1 MSGVTASPQRPPHG
15 LDHLVINVRFDV
27 DEAQAL
33 FEGLG
38 FTLTPRGHHSLGS
51 VNHLMV
57 FATGYLELIG
67 LPRGTDRLRQEIVDS
82 PVGIDGL
89 VAATADADA
98 CHAGWTAQGLR
109 VQPVQHFSRPLELD
123 GREHTARF
131 STARLEPGQLAAGR
145 VYACQ
150 HHTPEYVWRPEW
162 MRHANGVQGMNQ
174 LVVVSAQPGQ
184 TREAFTRLGPWG
196 DDFGLAFIDAAGGAE
211 RFGALAA
218 YAPERS
224 DYFGAIRLHGGNLP
238 DVAERARQLGLAV
251 VEYADPA
258 RVVVAIP
265 SLQTLLE
272 FVP

>member
-1 MSGVTASPQRPPHG
+1 MSGVSVSQPMPSNG
-15 LDHLVINVRFDV
+15 LDHVVINVRFDV

-38 FTLTPRGHHSLGS
+38 FTITPRGHHSLGS

-57 FATGYLELIG
+57 FNTGYLELIG

-98 CHAGWTAQGLR
+98 CHAAWTAQGLR
-109 VQPVQHFSRPLELD
+109 VQPVQHFSRPLELG
-123 GREHTARF
+123 GREHIARF

-162 MRHANGVQGMNQ
+162 MQHANGVQGIAQ
-174 LVVVSAQPGQ
+174 LVVVSGQPAQAQ
-184 TREAFTRLGPWG
+184 EDFARLGPWG
-196 DDFGLAFIDAAGGAE
+196 EGFGLEFTNAE
-211 RFGALAA
+211 GWSARFGALAA
-218 YAPERS
+218 YAPARN
-224 DYFGAIRLHGGNLP
+224 DHFGAIRLPGGNLP
-238 DVAERARQLGLAV
+238 DVAQRARRLGLPVAEV
-251 VEYADPA
+251 ADRA

-265 SLQTLLE
+265 PLQTLLE

>member
-1 MSGVTASPQRPPHG
+1 MSVVTASRQMPPNG

-67 LPRGTDRLRQEIVDS
+67 LPRRTDRLRQEIVDS

-89 VAATADADA
+89 VAATTNAEA
-98 CHAGWTAQGLR
+98 CHAAWTAQGLR

-123 GREHTARF
+123 GHEHIARF

-162 MRHANGVQGMNQ
+162 MQHANGVQGMAQ
-174 LVVVSAQPGQ
+174 LVVVSGQPAQAQ
-184 TREAFTRLGPWG
+184 EDFARLGHWG
-196 DDFGLAFIDAAGGAE
+196 EGFGLEFTDAEGWSA

-224 DYFGAIRLHGGNLP
+224 DYFGAIRLRGGNLRHL
-238 DVAERARQLGLAV
+238 AERARQLGLPLA
-251 VEYADPA
+251 EHAEPA
-258 RVVVAIP
+258 RLVVALP
-265 SLQTLLE
+265 QLQTLLE